1 MSTISAFQL
10 AYAVL
15 DHTPAAAFTL
25 RFYGDHLLLT
35 EAGEPAPAA
44 ALAALGAPEARL
56 HIGDL
61 RGEDGDGDGDGDDDG
76 DDDEG
81 GEGACPCVIELWPLA
96 GAGTAAQGE
105 WPDALAGLK
114 KGDFRQLSRHWPAAQ
129 VAAMARGR
137 QLAHWWRLHRFCSAC
152 ATPLVTLPSEPGRRC
167 PACASVYYPRLA
179 PVCIGLVRRGEEL
192 LLARSPHFAPGVY
205 SALAG
210 FVEAGETLEDCLRR
224 EIREEVGIE
233 IANIRCFGS
242 QAWPYPNQLMVGFFA
257 DYAGGEITPQAGEI
271 EDAGWFHRDRLPTL
285 PHPSSIAYQ
294 MVQAVLAGEG

>member
-1 MSTISAFQL
+1 MSPVAVSDLPSTAFVPTFAPAVAAAEAVVFRFTGEQLLLHADFSLPSAASLAPLGAAGECWQIGSVAGRPCLLELWPTVAVDAWPSGLLKGDYRQL
-10 AYAVL
+10 WSRW
-15 DHTPAAAFTL
+15 PAAW
-25 RFYGDHLLLT
+25 
-35 EAGEPAPAA
+35 
-44 ALAALGAPEARL
+44 LAAL
-56 HIGDL
+56 
-61 RGEDGDGDGDGDDDG
+61 
-76 DDDEG
+76 
-81 GEGACPCVIELWPLA
+81 
-96 GAGTAAQGE
+96 
-105 WPDALAGLK
+105 
-114 KGDFRQLSRHWPAAQ
+114 SRA
-129 VAAMARGR
+129 R

-210 FVEAGETLEDCLRR
+210 FVEAGETLEECLRR